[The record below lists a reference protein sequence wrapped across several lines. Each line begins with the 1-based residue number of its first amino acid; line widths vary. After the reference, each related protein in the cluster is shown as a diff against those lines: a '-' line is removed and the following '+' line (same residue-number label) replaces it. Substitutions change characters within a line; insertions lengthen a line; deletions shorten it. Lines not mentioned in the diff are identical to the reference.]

1 MAIMTSWLRR
11 RGGRPRDRTQAQT
24 QAQTQTLG
32 RTDEAGTGSTL
43 PHERD
48 QSTDASHVTPDPREV
63 KAHEDL
69 KAGRKDTGRE
79 SAIEQFQAQQNR
91 QRRRR
96 PLGG

>member
-11 RGGRPRDRTQAQT
+11 RGGRPRDKTRTT
-24 QAQTQTLG
+24 G
-32 RTDEAGTGSTL
+32 FNNDVGTASSL

-48 QSTDASHVTPDPREV
+48 ESSDAAPAVPDPRAAQ
-63 KAHEDL
+63 AHDDL

-79 SAIEQFQAQQNR
+79 SAIEQFNAEQVR